1 MEEGKIN
8 SLMNVCKY
16 LCLLWVRSSSY
27 FYYYYSL
34 VLGLIVRS
42 KNRLRPPTPQF
53 SHHMIQVFITS
64 ESKSGLSF
72 LMIFSIDGLEEN

>member
-8 SLMNVCKY
+8 YLMNVSKY

-34 VLGLIVRS
+34 VFGLMVRS
-42 KNRLRPPTPQF
+42 KNRLRPPTPRF
-53 SHHMIQVFITS
+53 SHHMIQGFITS
-64 ESKSGLSF
+64 ELRVGSAS
-72 LMIFSIDGLEEN
+72 